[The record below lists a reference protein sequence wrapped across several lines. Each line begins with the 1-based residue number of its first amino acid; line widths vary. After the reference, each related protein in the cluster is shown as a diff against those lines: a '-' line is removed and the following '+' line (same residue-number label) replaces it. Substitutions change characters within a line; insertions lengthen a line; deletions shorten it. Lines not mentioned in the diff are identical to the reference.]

1 VRVEWFVLVSKS
13 ALLLRMG
20 RARSGFQA
28 GDFYFSSGISRAK
41 AQGEQYVTL

>member
-1 VRVEWFVLVSKS
+1 MRVEWFVLVSKS

-28 GDFYFSSGISRAK
+28 GDFCFSSTIKKAK
-41 AQGEQYVTL
+41 AEGEQYVTL